1 MESVGVLNFLRRA
14 SVRFLALG
22 LLTALAGLRIWDP
35 TIVEALRLRAFDMF
49 QLAKPRVNVEKPV
62 LIVDIDERSLSEI
75 GQWPWPRVIL
85 AQLIEALHGAGAK
98 VIGFDAVYSEPDRMS
113 PTNIA
118 DRFRVL
124 PVETAKIL
132 RSLPSNDALMA
143 ESMRSAQVV
152 LGRIALETPSVKPL
166 DPTVP
171 QPSVAILGPDPKPHL
186 TRYRGSVENL
196 PILARAAAG
205 QGIFSLNPEFDNIVR
220 RVPTIYLIDG
230 KIRPSLAM
238 ETLRVGLGEKSIAV
252 RSDAAGISSI
262 IVGNRRI
269 PTDDS
274 GRVWIHFARATK
286 DRYVSAADILNGRVR
301 PQQIDGKM
309 VFIGTSAP
317 GLRDLRATPLA
328 LSVPGVEMHAQ
339 ILETVLGGATL
350 TRPNYAVG
358 IELTVMVLA
367 GLLMVVLVPILG
379 PRWTLLLGAVVTA
392 SLIGISWYLFVEEKI
407 LVDVA
412 YPAVA
417 AAVIY
422 LFLTFVNYLKGE
434 AERRRIRTAFSR
446 YLSPELVTQ
455 LASDSSSLKLGGEER
470 EMTLLFSD
478 VHGFTGIAEHYDAV
492 SLTSLIND
500 IFNPL
505 TKAILDQH
513 GTVDKY
519 MGDAIMAFWNA
530 PVDDKEHARHAC
542 LATLEMG
549 RRIPLLN
556 EDLKAEAEAA
566 GRGFSPVKLGIGL
579 NTGLCCVGN
588 MGSDFRF
595 DYSVI
600 GDTVN
605 AASRLEGQTRTYRV
619 ANVIGEPTYT
629 LASGMAFLELDL
641 VTVVGKTELLRIYTL
656 LGDEAMARSAGFQAL
671 KANHDAMLGAYR
683 AQDWDAAEAALE
695 RCTNGLNGFELQGM
709 YDMYRSRIGEFRENP
724 PGPGWNAVYEATS
737 KH

>member
-1 MESVGVLNFLRRA
+1 VVNFLRRA
-14 SVRFLALG
+14 SVRFLALC
-22 LLTALAGLRIWDP
+22 LLVLLAGLRIWDP
-35 TIVEALRLRAFDMF
+35 TIVEALRLRSFDVF
-49 QLAKPRVNVEKPV
+49 QTIQPRVNRDKPV
-62 LIVDIDERSLSEI
+62 LIVDIDERSLKEV

-85 AQLIEALHGAGAK
+85 AQLIEALHGAGAS
-98 VIGFDAVYSEPDRMS
+98 VIGFDSVFSEPDRMS

-143 ESMRSAQVV
+143 QSMASAQVV
-152 LGRIALETPSVKPL
+152 LGRIALEEPSPVAL

-171 QPSVAILGPDPKPHL
+171 QPSVVTLGPDPMPHL
-186 TRYRGSVENL
+186 ARYLGSVENL

-205 QGIFSLNPEFDNIVR
+205 QGIFSMAPEFDNIVR
-220 RVPTIYLIDG
+220 RVPTVYSIDG
-230 KIRPSLAM
+230 KIRPSLAI
-238 ETLRVGLGEKSIAV
+238 ETLRVAMGERSIAV

-269 PTDDS
+269 PTDNN
-274 GRVWIHFARATK
+274 GRVWVHFARATK
-286 DRYVSAADILNGRVR
+286 DRYVSAADVLAGRVGPDR
-301 PQQIDGKM
+301 IDGKI
-309 VFIGTSAP
+309 VLIGTSAP

-339 ILETVLGGATL
+339 ILETVLSGATL
-350 TRPNYAVG
+350 TRPNYAIG
-358 IELTVMVLA
+358 IELTVMVLV
-367 GLLMVVLVPILG
+367 GVLMIVLVPILG
-379 PRWTLLLGAVVTA
+379 PRWTLLTGALVTG
-392 SLIGISWYLFVEEKI
+392 SLVGVTWYLFESERM

-412 YPAVA
+412 YPVGA

-422 LFLTFVNYLKGE
+422 LFLTFINYLKGE

-446 YLSPELVTQ
+446 YLSPELVTR
-455 LASDSSSLKLGGEER
+455 LANDSSSLRLGGEER

-492 SLTSLIND
+492 ELTSLIND

-505 TKAILDQH
+505 TKAILDQR

-530 PVDDKEHARHAC
+530 PIDDRDHARHAC

-556 EDLKAEAEAA
+556 EDLRADAEAA
-566 GRGFSPVKLGIGL
+566 GHGFSPVKLGIGL
-579 NTGLCCVGN
+579 NTGICCVGN

-605 AASRLEGQTRTYRV
+605 AASRLEGQTRTYKV
-619 ANVIGEPTYT
+619 ANVIGETTYK
-629 LASGMAFLELDL
+629 LAADLAFLELDL

-656 LGDEAMARSAGFQAL
+656 LGDETVAKSPGFVAL
-671 KANHDAMLGAYR
+671 KKNHDAMLGAYR
-683 AQDWDAAEAALE
+683 AQDWDAAEAALAE
-695 RCTNGLNGFELQGM
+695 CRHCLNGFALDEM
-709 YDMYRSRIGEFRENP
+709 YTMYARRIGEFRASP

-737 KH
+737 KG

>member
-1 MESVGVLNFLRRA
+1 VLDFLRRA
-14 SVRFLALG
+14 SARFLALC
-22 LLTALAGLRIWDP
+22 LLFLLAALRIWDP
-35 TIVEALRLRAFDMF
+35 TVVEAVRLRGFDMF
-49 QLAKPRVNVEKPV
+49 QIAQPRVNVEKPV
-62 LIVDIDERSLSEI
+62 LIVDIDERSINEI

-143 ESMRSAQVV
+143 ESMRSTNVV
-152 LGRIALETPSVKPL
+152 LGRIALEEPSVKPL

-186 TRYRGSVENL
+186 PRYRGSVENL
-196 PILARAAAG
+196 PILAREAAG
-205 QGIFSLNPEFDNIVR
+205 QGVFSLSPEFDNIVR

-230 KIRPSLAM
+230 KIRPSLAI
-238 ETLRVGLGEKSIAV
+238 ETLRVGLGEKSIVV
-252 RSDAAGISSI
+252 RSDAAGVSSV

-286 DRYVSAADILNGRVR
+286 DRYVSAVDILNGRVKPDR
-301 PQQIDGKM
+301 VDGKM

-339 ILETVLGGATL
+339 ILETVLAGATL

-358 IELTVMVLA
+358 IELTVMVIV
-367 GLLMVVLVPILG
+367 GLLMVILVPILG
-379 PRWTLLLGAVVTA
+379 PRWTLLLGGLVTA
-392 SLIGISWYLFVEEKI
+392 SLLGIAWYLFQSEKMLI
-407 LVDVA
+407 DVA
-412 YPAVA
+412 YPALA
-417 AAVIY
+417 AGVIY

-446 YLSPELVTQ
+446 YLSPELVTR
-455 LASDSSSLKLGGEER
+455 LADDSSSLKLGGEER

-500 IFNPL
+500 LFNPL
-505 TKAILDQH
+505 TKAILDQR

-530 PVDDKEHARHAC
+530 PVDDKDHARHAC
-542 LATLEMG
+542 LAALEMG
-549 RRIPLLN
+549 RQIPVLN
-556 EDLKAEAEAA
+556 EELKAEAEEA

-579 NTGLCCVGN
+579 NTGICCVGN

-619 ANVIGEPTYT
+619 ANVIGEPTRN
-629 LASGMAFLELDL
+629 LAADMAFLELDL
-641 VTVVGKTELLRIYTL
+641 VTVVGKTELLRIFTL
-656 LGDEAMARSAGFQAL
+656 LGDETVAKSPEFNEL
-671 KANHDAMLGAYR
+671 KNCHDAMLAAYR
-683 AQDWDAAEAALE
+683 AQDWDSATAALA
-695 RCTNGLNGFELQGM
+695 RCTNGLNGFGLQGLYEM
-709 YDMYRSRIGEFRENP
+709 FQARIDEFRKNP

-737 KH
+737 KG